1 LGVEGAHLNGGFARA
16 MNLGADQVRTDL
28 AGADALIA
36 AEESAVAHMNED
48 HREALSLYATALAG
62 MPPGD
67 WRTTGLDAEGIDL
80 AAGDLTARVA
90 FPERIVEPGRLRFVL
105 KTLADEARGKSLT
118 ASNAKTSA
126 TRKTY

>member
-1 LGVEGAHLNGGFARA
+1 